1 MIPRGNGYAEPFLM
15 VQLGCAPEK
24 FLMALLCDSKMME
37 SSESKIHS
45 VVSVYNG
52 ARLLP

>member
-24 FLMALLCDSKMME
+24 FFD
-37 SSESKIHS
+37 
-45 VVSVYNG
+45 G
-52 ARLLP
+52 AFV